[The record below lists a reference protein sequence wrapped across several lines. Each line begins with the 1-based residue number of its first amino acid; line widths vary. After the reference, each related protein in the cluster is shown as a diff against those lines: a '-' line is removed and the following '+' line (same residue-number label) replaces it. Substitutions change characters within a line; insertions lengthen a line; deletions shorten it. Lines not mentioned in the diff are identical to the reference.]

1 MSDLIRTVRS
11 SWLPMPTRSSS
22 DVPAPSTPNSY
33 RLAQM
38 AIEASERLHQRQID
52 RTIRAGRQ
60 PSVTLT
66 SKPLA
71 LHTAPIGVLFTNSAV
86 FK

>member
-1 MSDLIRTVRS
+1 
-11 SWLPMPTRSSS
+11 
-22 DVPAPSTPNSY
+22 
-33 RLAQM
+33 M

-66 SKPLA
+66 SKPLTI
-71 LHTAPIGVLFTNSAV
+71 HTAPIGVLFTNSAV